1 MANEHMEKLYDVL
14 NQATGLLQK
23 NLKSSMISALVE
35 VGEDFASNEITQED
49 GLPDANTTAKLT
61 DLLHQVNLAEY
72 SAEEIRQA
80 LQLVLVRTIAADQ
93 IEPNKQVTPDALASL
108 VSFMVT
114 TMMPKLPAELKIAD
128 IAAGTGNLLYAV
140 MNQLHAA
147 KNVAVHGYAVD
158 NDEDQLAVA
167 SMSAGLQKADVEL
180 FHQDAIEPLQFNN
193 IDVAV
198 SDLPVGYYPVDE
210 RAKAFATAAKE
221 GHSYAHHLL
230 LEQAINVLAPGGL
243 GLFYVPSS
251 VFSTDEAKGLTEW
264 LAKTAYFQ
272 GLLALPENFFA
283 TKSAQKS
290 LLVLQKPGNGA
301 KQATQVLLGTFPDL
315 NDTAAFK
322 QFIADVA
329 SWHRDNME

>member
-1 MANEHMEKLYDVL
+1 MEQLYEVL
-14 NQATGLLQK
+14 NQATSLLQK
-23 NLKSSMISALVE
+23 NLKTTTISALVE
-35 VGEDFASNEITQED
+35 AGEDLAAGEITRED
-49 GLPDANTTAKLT
+49 GLPDDVTTEKLT
-61 DLLHQVNLAEY
+61 ALLKPVHLQDF

-80 LQLVLVRTIAADQ
+80 LQLVLVRAISADQ

-108 VSFMVT
+108 VSYMVT
-114 TMMPKLPAELKIAD
+114 TMFKVLPEELTIAD

-147 KNVAVHGYAVD
+147 KKVAVHGFAVD

-167 SMSAGLQKADVEL
+167 SVSAALQKQDVSL
-180 FHQDAIEPLQFNN
+180 YHQDALDALQFKNV
-193 IDVAV
+193 DVVV

-210 RAKAFATAAKE
+210 RAKQFATAAE
-221 GHSYAHHLL
+221 TGHSYAHHLL
-230 LEQAINVLAPGGL
+230 IEQAVNVLAPGGL

-251 VFSTDEAKGLTEW
+251 VFTTDEAKGLTEW
-264 LAKTAYFQ
+264 LAKTAFFQ
-272 GLLALPENFFA
+272 GLLTLPENFFA

-301 KQATQVLLGTFPDL
+301 KQAKQILLGQFPDL
-315 NDTAAFK
+315 NDTTAFK

-329 SWHRDNME
+329 SWQRDNME

>member
-1 MANEHMEKLYDVL
+1 
-14 NQATGLLQK
+14 
-23 NLKSSMISALVE
+23 
-35 VGEDFASNEITQED
+35 
-49 GLPDANTTAKLT
+49 
-61 DLLHQVNLAEY
+61 
-72 SAEEIRQA
+72 
-80 LQLVLVRTIAADQ
+80 
-93 IEPNKQVTPDALASL
+93 
-108 VSFMVT
+108 
-114 TMMPKLPAELKIAD
+114 
-128 IAAGTGNLLYAV
+128 